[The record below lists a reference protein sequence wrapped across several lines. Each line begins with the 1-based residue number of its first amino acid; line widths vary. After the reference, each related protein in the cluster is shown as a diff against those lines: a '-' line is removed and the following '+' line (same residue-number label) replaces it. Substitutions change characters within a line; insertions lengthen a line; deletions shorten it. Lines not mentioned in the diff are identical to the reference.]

1 MATMINPV
9 RPLRPASRLLN
20 IVVWA
25 LQIIAALVFLIT
37 GAEKLVGFDNAVR
50 MFGEIGMGQWFRY
63 LAGMLEVAGAVLM
76 LVPSFATAGAGMLAV
91 VMVGAVIAHMT
102 MHLEGGNPAAA
113 IVLLLVTSFVAW
125 QRRDKFLK

>member
-1 MATMINPV
+1 MTNPV
-9 RPLRPASRLLN
+9 KPLRPASRLLN
-20 IVVWA
+20 IAVWA
-25 LQIIAALVFLIT
+25 FQIIAAIVFLIT
-37 GAEKLVGFDNAVR
+37 GSEKLVCLDNAVR

-63 LAGMLEVAGAVLM
+63 LAGLLEVAGAVLM

-102 MHLEGGNPAAA
+102 THLEGGNPAAA
-113 IVLLLVTSFVAW
+113 FVLLLVTTFVAW